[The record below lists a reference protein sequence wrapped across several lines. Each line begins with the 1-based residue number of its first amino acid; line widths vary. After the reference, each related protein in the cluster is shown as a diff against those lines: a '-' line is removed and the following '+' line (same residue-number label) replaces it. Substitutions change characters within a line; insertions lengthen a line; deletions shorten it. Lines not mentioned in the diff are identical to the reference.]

1 MTSALL
7 EQVVNGLMIGS
18 IYVLVA
24 LGMVLIYGV
33 MHVLNFA
40 HGALFMVGGYL
51 CHFFFTRLTGSYV
64 AAVLLSMAAL
74 ALIGVAIERSV
85 FRPLQGNLRNQVI
98 ASLGLILVIE
108 NLVIALWGPNALQM
122 KTPATEHLVSVGEL
136 RFPLQ
141 HLLIIVITAIVVAA
155 MFAFL
160 KWSKFGTAL
169 RATSQDRNA
178 AMVVGIPVER
188 VDMASFALGT
198 ALAALGGAL
207 VAYPV
212 LSAMLGR
219 EFPEMP
225 TFGLPCPTTIF
236 TLGLLAFLK
245 WSKFGTALRATSQ
258 DRNAAMVVGIPVERV
273 DMASFAIGTA
283 LAALGGALVGPLF
296 LVFPLMGDAP
306 MVKGLAGIL
315 LGGMGSVPGAV
326 VGGMIIGIAESVST
340 LFLPTDYRD
349 SIAFAIMV
357 LILLVRPRG
366 LFGQRVRGEA

>member
-1 MTSALL
+1 MIAALA

-18 IYVLVA
+18 IYVLIA

-40 HGALFMVGGYL
+40 HGVLFMVGGYL
-51 CHFFFTRLTGSYV
+51 CHFFFTRLTGSYTL
-64 AAVLLSMAAL
+64 AVVLSMAAL

-98 ASLGLILVIE
+98 ASLGLILAIE

-122 KTPATEHLVSVGEL
+122 KTFATEYLVSMGEL

-141 HLLIIVITAIVVAA
+141 HLLIIVITALVVAA

-207 VAYPV
+207 V
-212 LSAMLGR
+212 
-219 EFPEMP
+219 
-225 TFGLPCPTTIF
+225 
-236 TLGLLAFLK
+236 
-245 WSKFGTALRATSQ
+245 
-258 DRNAAMVVGIPVERV
+258 
-273 DMASFAIGTA
+273 
-283 LAALGGALVGPLF
+283 GPLF

-326 VGGMIIGIAESVST
+326 VGGLIIGIAESVST

>member
-1 MTSALL
+1 MAAALL
-7 EQVVNGLMIGS
+7 EQLVNGLMTGS
-18 IYVLVA
+18 IYVLIA

-40 HGALFMVGGYL
+40 HGVLFMVGGYV
-51 CHFFFTRLTGSYV
+51 CHFFFTRLTGSYP
-64 AAVLLSMAAL
+64 AALLLSMATL
-74 ALIGVAIERSV
+74 AVIGVGIERSI

-108 NLVIALWGPNALQM
+108 NLVVAIWGPNALQM
-122 KTPATEHLVSVGEL
+122 KTPATEHLISLGEL

-141 HLLIIVITAIVVAA
+141 HLMIIGVTAVVVTAL
-155 MFAFL
+155 FAFL

-207 VAYPV
+207 V
-212 LSAMLGR
+212 
-219 EFPEMP
+219 
-225 TFGLPCPTTIF
+225 
-236 TLGLLAFLK
+236 
-245 WSKFGTALRATSQ
+245 
-258 DRNAAMVVGIPVERV
+258 
-273 DMASFAIGTA
+273 
-283 LAALGGALVGPLF
+283 GPLF
-296 LVFPLMGDAP
+296 LIFPQMGDAP

-326 VGGMIIGIAESVST
+326 IGGLIIGIAESVST

-357 LILLVRPRG
+357 LILLARPRG
-366 LFGQRVRGEA
+366 LFGVRMRGEA

>member
-1 MTSALL
+1 MAAALA
-7 EQVVNGLMIGS
+7 EQVLNGLMIGS
-18 IYVLVA
+18 IYVLIA

-40 HGALFMVGGYL
+40 HGVLFMVGGYL
-51 CHFFFTRLTGSYV
+51 CHFFFTRLTGSY
-64 AAVLLSMAAL
+64 ALAVVLSMAAL

-98 ASLGLILVIE
+98 ASLGLILAIE
-108 NLVIALWGPNALQM
+108 NLVVALWGPNALQM

-141 HLLIIVITAIVVAA
+141 HLLIIVVTAIVVAA
-155 MFAFL
+155 MF
-160 KWSKFGTAL
+160 
-169 RATSQDRNA
+169 
-178 AMVVGIPVER
+178 
-188 VDMASFALGT
+188 
-198 ALAALGGAL
+198 
-207 VAYPV
+207 
-212 LSAMLGR
+212 
-219 EFPEMP
+219 
-225 TFGLPCPTTIF
+225 
-236 TLGLLAFLK
+236 AFLK

-296 LVFPLMGDAP
+296 LIFPLMGDAP

-366 LFGQRVRGEA
+366 LFGQRVRGED

>member
-1 MTSALL
+1 MTAALA
-7 EQVVNGLMIGS
+7 EQVLNGLMIGS

-40 HGALFMVGGYL
+40 HGVLFMVGGYL

-64 AAVLLSMAAL
+64 LAVLLSMAAL
-74 ALIGVAIERSV
+74 ALIGVAIERGV

-98 ASLGLILVIE
+98 ASLGLILAIE

-122 KTPATEHLVSVGEL
+122 KTAATEHLVSVGEL

-141 HLLIIVITAIVVAA
+141 HLLIIVVTAIVVAA

-188 VDMASFALGT
+188 
-198 ALAALGGAL
+198 
-207 VAYPV
+207 
-212 LSAMLGR
+212 
-219 EFPEMP
+219 
-225 TFGLPCPTTIF
+225 I
-236 TLGLLAFLK
+236 
-245 WSKFGTALRATSQ
+245 
-258 DRNAAMVVGIPVERV
+258 

>member
-1 MTSALL
+1 MIAALL
-7 EQVVNGLMIGS
+7 EQVVNGLVIGS

-40 HGALFMVGGYL
+40 HGVLFMVGGYV
-51 CHFFFTRLTGSYV
+51 CHFLFTRLTGSYTLAV
-64 AAVLLSMAAL
+64 ALSMAVL
-74 ALIGVAIERSV
+74 ALLGVAIERSV
-85 FRPLQGNLRNQVI
+85 FRPLHGNLRNQVI

-108 NLVIALWGPNALQM
+108 NLVIALWGPNALQL
-122 KTPATEHLVSVGEL
+122 KTTATEELVAIGEL

-141 HLLIIVITAIVVAA
+141 HMLIIAATAVVVAA

-160 KWSKFGTAL
+160 KWSKLGTAL

-188 VDMASFALGT
+188 VDMACFAL
-198 ALAALGGAL
+198 
-207 VAYPV
+207 
-212 LSAMLGR
+212 
-219 EFPEMP
+219 
-225 TFGLPCPTTIF
+225 
-236 TLGLLAFLK
+236 
-245 WSKFGTALRATSQ
+245 
-258 DRNAAMVVGIPVERV
+258 
-273 DMASFAIGTA
+273 GTA

-296 LVFPLMGDAP
+296 LVFPQMGDAP

-326 VGGMIIGIAESVST
+326 IGGLIIGVAESVST

-357 LILLVRPRG
+357 AILLVRPRG
-366 LFGQRVRGEA
+366 LFGTRMRGEA

>member
-1 MTSALL
+1 MAAALL

-18 IYVLVA
+18 IYVLIA

-40 HGALFMVGGYL
+40 HGVLFMVGGYL
-51 CHFFFTRLTGSYV
+51 CHFFFTRLTGSYA

-74 ALIGVAIERSV
+74 AGIGVAIERGV

-98 ASLGLILVIE
+98 ASLGLILAIE

-122 KTPATEHLVSVGEL
+122 KTPATEHLISLGEL

-141 HLLIIVITAIVVAA
+141 HLMIIALTAIVVAA

-160 KWSKFGTAL
+160 KWSKLGTAF

-178 AMVVGIPVER
+178 AMVVGIPVEK
-188 VDMASFALGT
+188 VDIASFAL
-198 ALAALGGAL
+198 
-207 VAYPV
+207 
-212 LSAMLGR
+212 
-219 EFPEMP
+219 
-225 TFGLPCPTTIF
+225 
-236 TLGLLAFLK
+236 
-245 WSKFGTALRATSQ
+245 
-258 DRNAAMVVGIPVERV
+258 
-273 DMASFAIGTA
+273 GTA

-296 LVFPLMGDAP
+296 LVFPQMGDAP

-326 VGGMIIGIAESVST
+326 IGGMIIGIAESVST

-349 SIAFAIMV
+349 SIAFAVMV
-357 LILLVRPRG
+357 MILLVRPRG
-366 LFGQRVRGEA
+366 LFGVRVRGEA

>member
-1 MTSALL
+1 MIAALA
-7 EQVVNGLMIGS
+7 EQVLNGLMIGS

-51 CHFFFTRLTGSYV
+51 CHFFFTRLTGSYPL
-64 AAVLLSMAAL
+64 AVVLSMAAL

-98 ASLGLILVIE
+98 ASLGLILAIE
-108 NLVIALWGPNALQM
+108 NLVVALWGPNALQM
-122 KTPATEHLVSVGEL
+122 RTPATERLVTLGEL

-141 HLLIIVITAIVVAA
+141 HLLIIVVTAIVVAA
-155 MFAFL
+155 MF
-160 KWSKFGTAL
+160 
-169 RATSQDRNA
+169 
-178 AMVVGIPVER
+178 
-188 VDMASFALGT
+188 
-198 ALAALGGAL
+198 
-207 VAYPV
+207 
-212 LSAMLGR
+212 
-219 EFPEMP
+219 
-225 TFGLPCPTTIF
+225 
-236 TLGLLAFLK
+236 AFLK

-296 LVFPLMGDAP
+296 LIFPLMGDAP

>member
-1 MTSALL
+1 MAAALL
-7 EQVVNGLMIGS
+7 EQAVNGLMIGS
-18 IYVLVA
+18 IYVLIA

-40 HGALFMVGGYL
+40 HGVLFMVGGYV
-51 CHFFFTRLTGSYV
+51 CHFLFTRLTGSY
-64 AAVLLSMAAL
+64 ALAVLLSMAAL
-74 ALIGVAIERSV
+74 ALIGIALERGV

-98 ASLGLILVIE
+98 ASLGLILAIE

-122 KTPATEHLVSVGEL
+122 KTPATEHLVSLGEL

-141 HLLIIVITAIVVAA
+141 HLLIILITALVVAA

-160 KWSKFGTAL
+160 KWSKL
-169 RATSQDRNA
+169 
-178 AMVVGIPVER
+178 
-188 VDMASFALGT
+188 
-198 ALAALGGAL
+198 
-207 VAYPV
+207 
-212 LSAMLGR
+212 
-219 EFPEMP
+219 
-225 TFGLPCPTTIF
+225 
-236 TLGLLAFLK
+236 
-245 WSKFGTALRATSQ
+245 GTALRATSQ

-296 LVFPLMGDAP
+296 LVFPQMGDAP

-326 VGGMIIGIAESVST
+326 IGGMIIGVAESVST

-349 SIAFAIMV
+349 SVAFAIMV

-366 LFGQRVRGEA
+366 LFGVRVRGEA

>member
-1 MTSALL
+1 MAQALL
-7 EQVVNGLMIGS
+7 EQVINGLMTGS

-40 HGALFMVGGYL
+40 HGTLFMVGGYL
-51 CHFFFTRLTGSYV
+51 CHFFFTRLTGSY
-64 AAVLLSMAAL
+64 APALLLSMAAL
-74 ALIGVAIERSV
+74 AVIGVALERGV
-85 FRPLQGNLRNQVI
+85 FRPLQGNPRNQVI

-108 NLVIALWGPNALQM
+108 NLVVALWGPNALQLRV
-122 KTPATEHLVSVGEL
+122 TATERLVALGEL
-136 RFPLQ
+136 RFSLQ
-141 HLLIIVITAIVVAA
+141 HLLIIGVTALVVAA
-155 MFAFL
+155 LFAFL
-160 KWSKFGTAL
+160 KWSKLGTAL

-207 VAYPV
+207 V
-212 LSAMLGR
+212 
-219 EFPEMP
+219 
-225 TFGLPCPTTIF
+225 
-236 TLGLLAFLK
+236 
-245 WSKFGTALRATSQ
+245 
-258 DRNAAMVVGIPVERV
+258 
-273 DMASFAIGTA
+273 
-283 LAALGGALVGPLF
+283 GPLF
-296 LVFPLMGDAP
+296 LIFPLMGDAP

-326 VGGMIIGIAESVST
+326 IGGLVIGVAEAVST

-349 SIAFAIMV
+349 SIAFAIVV

-366 LFGQRVRGEA
+366 LFGTRMRGEA